1 MSEKEIIQQRLE
13 KIRSLRAGGVE
24 PYAYAYDRTHSAAQ
38 VLAEQAGLQ
47 GEQVSEQSVSCAGRL
62 ISYRGHG
69 KTIFAHLRDDS
80 GQVQL
85 YFRADA
91 LGPERFETVKHLDI
105 GDFLGVKG
113 PVFRTRTGELTVRVD
128 EFSLLAKALRP
139 LPEKWHGL
147 KDVEARYRQR
157 YLDMIA
163 NPQVKQVF
171 QARFRIVKA
180 IRQFLDQR
188 GFVEVETPMMQ
199 PIPGGAAARPF
210 KTHHNALDRDLF
222 LRVAPE
228 LYLKRLLVAGF
239 EKVYE
244 MNRNFRNEGLST
256 MHNPEFTMLEVY
268 QAFVNGQAMM
278 ELAESLFAHLAQE
291 VCGGPQVPYQGQT
304 LDLTPPWKRVGYVEA
319 VSRAAGLDVW
329 NQTPD
334 RLRQLCR
341 ERGVDLGQAESKAE
355 LVELLF
361 EHLVEPTLIQP
372 TFVIDFPVEISPLAK
387 SKAGRPEVA
396 DRFEPYIAGHEF
408 ANGFSE
414 LNDPVEQRLRFERQ
428 LSRRAQ
434 AEEAG
439 QTLDEDFL
447 RALEYGMPP
456 AGGLGIG
463 IDRLVMLLTDSPSI
477 RDVILFPQ
485 LRQIQA
491 PEEMIGH
498 QEATEVQA

>member
-13 KIRSLRAGGVE
+13 KIRSLRSTGVE
-24 PYAYAYDRTHSAAQ
+24 PYAYAYDRTHAAAQ
-38 VLAEQAGLQ
+38 VLTDHAELQ
-47 GEQVSEQSVSCAGRL
+47 GEAFSEQAVSCAGRL
-62 ISYRGHG
+62 KSYRGHG
-69 KTIFAHLRDDS
+69 KTVFAHLQDDS
-80 GQVQL
+80 GQLQL

-91 LGPERFETVKHLDI
+91 LGPERFEIVKHLDI

-128 EFSLLAKALRP
+128 EFTLLAKALRP

-157 YLDMIA
+157 YLDLIA

-210 KTHHNALDRDLF
+210 KTHHNALDRDLY

-228 LYLKRLLVAGF
+228 LYLKRMLVAGF
-239 EKVYE
+239 EKVFE
-244 MNRNFRNEGLST
+244 LNRNFRNEGLST

-278 ELAESLFAHLAQE
+278 ELAEALFAHLAQT
-291 VCGGPQVPYQGQT
+291 VCGGLKIPYQGQT
-304 LDLTPPWKRVGYVEA
+304 LDLTPPWKRLGYLEA
-319 VSRAAGLDVW
+319 VSQAVGLEVW
-329 NQTPD
+329 SQTPE
-334 RLRQLCR
+334 QLKQICR
-341 ERGVDLGQAESKAE
+341 ERGLDTAGAEDKGE
-355 LVELLF
+355 LVEVLF
-361 EHLVEPTLIQP
+361 DHLVTPTLVQP
-372 TFVIDFPVEISPLAK
+372 TFIVDFPVEISPLAK
-387 SKAGRPEVA
+387 AKAGQPDVA
-396 DRFEPYIAGHEF
+396 DRFEPYIAGHEY

-414 LNDPVEQRLRFERQ
+414 LNDPVEQRQRFERQ
-428 LSRRAQ
+428 LARRAK
-434 AEEAG
+434 ADEAG

-485 LRQIQA
+485 LRQIQI
-491 PEEMIGH
+491 PEETIGH
-498 QEATEVQA
+498 QESTEVQA